1 MKRTMRRKSARR
13 KTMRRKTM
21 RRNNM
26 RKTMRRKNMRK
37 KTMRRKYKGGR
48 FGFRFKKRKGDLYK
62 SLVSDYTD
70 PLRGQGG
77 RVRGF
82 FQLDK
87 DSSPLAKGAKKR
99 DRKRRNQESLR
110 TFGRGYNMRDHQ
122 EGSIYSPDIEPTG
135 GRQRTSLFD
144 PRMRDPRMR
153 DVTVPTILK

>member
-1 MKRTMRRKSARR
+1 
-13 KTMRRKTM
+13 
-21 RRNNM
+21 
-26 RKTMRRKNMRK
+26 
-37 KTMRRKYKGGR
+37 KYKGGKI
-48 FGFRFKKRKGDLYK
+48 GFRFRKRKGNLNK

-70 PLRGQGG
+70 PGISVEGLPQLQAG
-77 RVRGF
+77 RARGF

-99 DRKRRNQESLR
+99 YRKRRNQESLKKFR
-110 TFGRGYNMRDHQ
+110 TRHNMRGHQ

-153 DVTVPTILK
+153 DVTVPTILR